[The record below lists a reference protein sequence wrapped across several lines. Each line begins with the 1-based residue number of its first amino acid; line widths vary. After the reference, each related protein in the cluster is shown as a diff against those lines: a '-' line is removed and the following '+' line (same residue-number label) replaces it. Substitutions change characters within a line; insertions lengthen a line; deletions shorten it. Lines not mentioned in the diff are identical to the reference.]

1 MRHANLYTAR
11 PMEIRSTVSLRV
23 GSAWRL
29 GDGSVTCAGA
39 AAAEIVLLDLGGTT
53 EEIAGAIG
61 PRSPAML
68 LPEASAAALICW
80 CSAASTRPGAMTGR
94 AATAEDFAI
103 NRCPR

>member
-1 MRHANLYTAR
+1 
-11 PMEIRSTVSLRV
+11 MEIRSTVSLRV

-61 PRSPAML
+61 PSGYLRAML
-68 LPEASAAALICW
+68 CANRDERGPRHQQSIRLDAHPADAARQRA
-80 CSAASTRPGAMTGR
+80 TG
-94 AATAEDFAI
+94 
-103 NRCPR
+103 